1 MEQKPHV
8 AIIGAGELGAAIGGL
23 LQRNGIEPVLWD
35 ADPAKVPGQ
44 KSLGDSVKDAD
55 CILFCVPSW
64 VMRNAVSAV
73 LATGILHKDAIVIS
87 FAKGIEADVDVN
99 ANTKDA
105 QNVSGVASGNGK
117 TMTELFDELFSGN
130 QARPFAVVG
139 GPMLAEEIVA
149 GKGAVAVFASKQS
162 SALDMCR
169 ALFASPDRSSE
180 NNVAGS
186 VGVESANSESIDEGR
201 AALNIRTEFLNDPSS
216 LSLASVLKNIYAVTL
231 GVADGLGASENEKGW
246 IASVAI
252 KEMVNIATLLKAD
265 TQIILGAGGVGDL
278 IATGYSGYSRNRGIG
293 AEIARTGVCHL
304 QGEGMVSL
312 PSLKMRIDAANAGV
326 AVTPTST
333 PTSTSAPLLQF
344 PLFDFVYAIG
354 VECKPARPAFDAFFK
369 GYA

>member
-1 MEQKPHV
+1 MEQKSHV

-23 LQRNGIEPVLWD
+23 LQRHGIEPVLWD

-44 KSLGDSVKDAD
+44 KLLGDAVKDAD
-55 CILFCVPSW
+55 CVLFCVPSW

-73 LATGILHKDAIVIS
+73 LATGALRADAVVIS

-99 ANTKDA
+99 ANTKDT
-105 QNVSGVASGNGK
+105 QNVSGAASGNGK
-117 TMTELFDELFSGN
+117 TMTELFDELFSGD

-149 GKGAVAVFASKQS
+149 GKGAVAVFASKQP

-169 ALFASPDRSSE
+169 TLFISSDVLS
-180 NNVAGS
+180 NNAVAGS
-186 VGVESANSESIDEGR
+186 VENKLADEGR

-216 LSLASVLKNIYAVTL
+216 LSLASVLKNIYAVAL
-231 GVADGLGASENEKGW
+231 GVADGFGASENEKGW
-246 IASVAI
+246 VASVAI

-265 TQIILGAGGVGDL
+265 AQIILGAGGAGDL

-304 QGEGMVSL
+304 QGEGIASL
-312 PSLKMRIDAANAGV
+312 PSLKIRIDAANTGGMKTSTSTL
-326 AVTPTST
+326 TPTST
-333 PTSTSAPLLQF
+333 ATSAPLSQF
-344 PLFDFVYAIG
+344 PLFDFIYAIG

-369 GYA
+369 GDA